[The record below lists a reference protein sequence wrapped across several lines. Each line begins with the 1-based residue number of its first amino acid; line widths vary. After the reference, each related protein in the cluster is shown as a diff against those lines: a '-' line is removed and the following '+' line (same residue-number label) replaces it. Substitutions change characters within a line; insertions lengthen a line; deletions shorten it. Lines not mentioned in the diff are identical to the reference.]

1 MASSWERLA
10 TVTLGSAGD
19 TLTSGTFTAKKHLKF
34 EYMLIRDSNDINDN
48 IHFNDVTGDTN
59 YSMRRSFNNGDESG
73 SFDGDNPSNGNGFY
87 YGTVD
92 SSPLIYASATVINI
106 ADEEKLG
113 ILHGVASGTAG
124 AGNAPSL
131 RRENAFKWSNTSVQI
146 TKITLTNNIAGS
158 YGSGSTLTVWGADD
172 QGSTA
177 KDKSSITDVPV
188 GTRYEETDTRK
199 IYRWVEG
206 AVAEAKTNVFQG
218 SNSDASNN
226 ENYGNSLYVLD
237 TANAGKKISKIGL
250 KIKPQSGSGTGAG
263 NIKCALFDLGSTSGN
278 SRRPTNK
285 LGGKQS
291 AVSGSADPTASYS
304 ATLDGYTYATFLENS
319 QPTIPADGKFFL
331 FYVPD
336 RTLTHYTTSTT
347 SSASESIHHSPD
359 YSEDGGANF
368 SYSVDPIPTPF
379 TTDHYGAGG
388 SLGSVMAYTV
398 VEDTWVEKG
407 TAS

>member
-73 SFDGDNPSNGNGFY
+73 SFDGDNPSGGNGFY

-124 AGNAPSL
+124 ASNAPSL
-131 RRENAFKWSNTSVQI
+131 RRENVFKWHDTSAQI
-146 TKITLTNNIAGS
+146 TKITLTNNLAGS

-177 KDKSSITDVPV
+177 KDKSSITDVPA
-188 GTRYEETDTRK
+188 GTRYEEVDTRK
-199 IYRWVEG
+199 I
-206 AVAEAKTNVFQG
+206 FH
-218 SNSDASNN
+218 
-226 ENYGNSLYVLD
+226 
-237 TANAGKKISKIGL
+237 
-250 KIKPQSGSGTGAG
+250 
-263 NIKCALFDLGSTSGN
+263 
-278 SRRPTNK
+278 SRVQT
-285 LGGKQS
+285 
-291 AVSGSADPTASYS
+291 
-304 ATLDGYTYATFLENS
+304 
-319 QPTIPADGKFFL
+319 
-331 FYVPD
+331 
-336 RTLTHYTTSTT
+336 
-347 SSASESIHHSPD
+347 
-359 YSEDGGANF
+359 GGAA
-368 SYSVDPIPTPF
+368 SGYV
-379 TTDHYGAGG
+379 
-388 SLGSVMAYTV
+388 
-398 VEDTWVEKG
+398 WVEKG
-407 TAS
+407 EVVSAA